1 MYTAL
6 EGIRWQSP
14 EFIDRAAQILL
25 VSRYLERIAGL
36 STNIEKDSMFMVGG
50 ELIWHQG
57 ICRVW

>member
-25 VSRYLERIAGL
+25 ESRYLERIAGL

-57 ICRVW
+57 IYRVW